1 MPNPGD
7 YIFALADFVSRDYD
21 VPYGKKGYSM
31 IETDVLVSVVIPTYS
46 RPVFLK
52 RCIGS
57 VMSQTYKNIEIIVVD
72 DNDPD
77 TEARRET
84 ELVMQSFADIRNITY
99 LKHDHN
105 INGSAA
111 RNTGWRH
118 SHGQYIT
125 FIDDDD
131 AIEPGKI
138 AKQVECLEQL
148 DPSWG
153 ACYTGYRLF
162 KEHGDPQISSE
173 KRFGDCYVAA
183 LMRTMFM
190 GSGSNLFLR
199 KSVVDEVNGYDET
212 FVRNQDIEFLV
223 RVTEKYK
230 LAYVDEVLLTI
241 YQEGVRPDRTFAQL
255 ESIAEHY
262 LSKFK
267 ERIDCLEPKDKERV
281 YAVISL
287 ERCRVAFYKKEYR
300 KGLKLL
306 KDNKVKLK
314 YQLKYCKYLLHRQ
327 LTGKSYG
334 FDGL

>member
-1 MPNPGD
+1 MVEKD
-7 YIFALADFVSRDYD
+7 I
-21 VPYGKKGYSM
+21 
-31 IETDVLVSVVIPTYS
+31 LVSVIIPTYT

-57 VMSQTYKNIEIIVVD
+57 VMDQTYKNIEIIVVD
-72 DNDPD
+72 DNDPGTD
-77 TEARRET
+77 ARRET
-84 ELVMQSFADIRNITY
+84 ELVMQSFADIGNITY
-99 LKHDHN
+99 LKHEHN
-105 INGSAA
+105 KNGSAA

-118 SHGQYIT
+118 SRGKYIT

-131 AIEPGKI
+131 VMAPTRI

-148 DPSWG
+148 DASWG
-153 ACYTGYRLF
+153 ACYTGYRLL
-162 KEHGDPQISSE
+162 KEHGDSQISSE
-173 KRFGDCYVAA
+173 KRSGDCYVAA
-183 LMRTMFM
+183 LMRTMFIC
-190 GSGSNLFLR
+190 GGSNLFLR
-199 KSVVDEVNGYDET
+199 KSVVDEVNGFDET
-212 FVRNQDIEFLV
+212 FIRNQDIEFLV

-241 YQEGVRPDRTFAQL
+241 YQEGERTDRTFAQL
-255 ESIAEHY
+255 ESISEHY

-267 ERIDCLEPKDKERV
+267 ERIDRLEPNDKERV

-287 ERCRVAFYKKEYR
+287 ERCRIAFYKREYW

-306 KDNKVKLK
+306 KDNQVKLK
-314 YQLKYCKYLLHRQ
+314 YQVKYCKYLIHRK

>member
-1 MPNPGD
+1 MAEKD
-7 YIFALADFVSRDYD
+7 I
-21 VPYGKKGYSM
+21 
-31 IETDVLVSVVIPTYS
+31 LVSVIIPTYS

-57 VMSQTYKNIEIIVVD
+57 VMDQTYKNIEVIVVD

-77 TEARRET
+77 TDARQET
-84 ELVMQSFADIRNITY
+84 ELVMQSFADINNITY
-99 LKHDHN
+99 LKHDYN
-105 INGSAA
+105 KNGSAA

-118 SHGQYIT
+118 ARGKYIT

-131 AIEPGKI
+131 VMAPTRI

-148 DPSWG
+148 DASWG
-153 ACYTGYRLF
+153 ACYTGYRVL

-173 KRFGDCYVAA
+173 KRSGDCYVAA
-183 LMRTMFM
+183 LMRTMFIC
-190 GSGSNLFLR
+190 GGSNLFLR
-199 KSVVDEVNGYDET
+199 KSVVDEVNGFDET
-212 FVRNQDIEFLV
+212 FIRNQDIEFLV

-241 YQEGVRPDRTFAQL
+241 YQEGERFDRSFAQW
-255 ESIAEHY
+255 ESISEHY
-262 LSKFK
+262 LSKFH
-267 ERIDCLEPKDKERV
+267 ERIDRLEPNDKERV
-281 YAVISL
+281 YAVIFL
-287 ERCRVAFYKKEYR
+287 ERCRIAFYKREYW

-306 KDNKVKLK
+306 RDNQVKLK
-314 YQLKYCKYLLHRQ
+314 YQVKYCKYLIHRK

>member
-1 MPNPGD
+1 MVNQE
-7 YIFALADFVSRDYD
+7 I
-21 VPYGKKGYSM
+21 
-31 IETDVLVSVVIPTYS
+31 LVSVVIPTYN
-46 RPVFLK
+46 RPVYLK
-52 RCIGS
+52 RCIDS
-57 VMSQTYKNIEIIVVD
+57 VINQTYKNIEIIVVD
-72 DNDPD
+72 DNNPTTD
-77 TEARRET
+77 ARRET
-84 ELVMQSFADIRNITY
+84 ELVMNAYEGIDNITY

-105 INGSAA
+105 KNGSAA

-118 SHGQYIT
+118 SHGKYIT

-131 AIEPGKI
+131 VIACTKIE
-138 AKQVECLEQL
+138 KQMDCLEHL
-148 DPSWG
+148 DSSWG

-199 KSVVDEVNGYDET
+199 KSVVDEINGYDET
-212 FVRNQDIEFLV
+212 FIRNQDIEFLV
-223 RVTEKYK
+223 RVLENHK

-241 YQEGVRPDRTFAQL
+241 YQEGERPNRSFEQL
-255 ESIAEHY
+255 ESISQHY

-267 ERIDCLEPKDKERV
+267 NRIDALKPEDRERV

-287 ERCRVAFYKKEYR
+287 ERCRGAFYKKKFL
-300 KGLKLL
+300 KGMKILR
-306 KDNKVKLK
+306 DNKVKLK
-314 YQLKYCKYLLHRQ
+314 YQVKYIKYLVHRI
-327 LTGKSYG
+327 LTHKSYG